1 MDRDPGL
8 ERLLDLDGFVAE
20 LGGGFWVKV
29 DAVRVPSDPRRPY
42 GVAYSLSLHAPD
54 GLRVF
59 GIGNAHPA
67 RVTGG
72 PAGRSS
78 ASRDHMHAGARV
90 RSYRYRDADTLL
102 DDFWREVRNLL
113 GKEGIE

>member
-20 LGGGFWVKV
+20 VGGGFWVKV
-29 DAVRVPSDPRRPY
+29 DAVRVPSDPRRPH
-42 GVAYSLSLHAPD
+42 GVAYSLSLHAPG

-59 GIGNAHPA
+59 GIDNAHPA

-78 ASRDHMHAGARV
+78 VSGITCTLALASGRTDTVTQTRFSTTSGG
-90 RSYRYRDADTLL
+90 RSAVCLAK
-102 DDFWREVRNLL
+102 RE
-113 GKEGIE
+113 